1 VSNSAEQRGG
11 LVEIELTSGE
21 LAQHRF
27 AIDLGR
33 RGRGVPRVLQSESL
47 EQFRESLA
55 RRGVADTELARQFSH
70 IAARDEEGA
79 KNFLVLRV
87 KGAVGTRGEPSG
99 QLSAAGLASQP
110 RDVQLRTAHWAV
122 SWRLMQMAVRVRNHH
137 RVPPL
142 DGSGSFTV
150 TFPITTSTS
159 ISAAPVPSTMSR
171 S

>member
-1 VSNSAEQRGG
+1 MMIGACQTPPTRSPQRAMPTPPWVSNSAEQRGG

-70 IAARDEEGA
+70 IAARDEE
-79 KNFLVLRV
+79 
-87 KGAVGTRGEPSG
+87 
-99 QLSAAGLASQP
+99 
-110 RDVQLRTAHWAV
+110 
-122 SWRLMQMAVRVRNHH
+122 
-137 RVPPL
+137 
-142 DGSGSFTV
+142 
-150 TFPITTSTS
+150 
-159 ISAAPVPSTMSR
+159 
-171 S
+171 